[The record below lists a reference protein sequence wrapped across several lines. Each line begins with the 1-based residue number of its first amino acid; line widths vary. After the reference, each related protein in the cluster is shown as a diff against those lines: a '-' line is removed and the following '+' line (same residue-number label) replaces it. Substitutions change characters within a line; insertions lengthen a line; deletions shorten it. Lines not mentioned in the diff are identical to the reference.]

1 MLCQPIPRSKQIKNK
16 VWELYLLYPIDGASR
31 IALVPDKAIAHTIRI
46 CKKPIMAVQ
55 TNDAVLLPITF
66 VSWKILREFTYED
79 NFNNTL
85 R

>member
-1 MLCQPIPRSKQIKNK
+1 MLTKFPEVSRLKKK

-46 CKKPIMAVQ
+46 CKEPIMAVQ

-66 VSWKILREFTYED
+66 GT
-79 NFNNTL
+79 
-85 R
+85 